1 MTAEGA
7 EESDARSEKK
17 KGESAPGSGGGPG
30 GSGGAE
36 RVTVSEPGPFPG
48 KTGGARLLEHLRTH
62 YRECRRKNVDA
73 EVELKVVLEDTS
85 EFDSGTARIKNISP
99 TGALLTDVKLER
111 GVYPVGPF
119 SLEIGIRSGAYEGI
133 MFRAIPVRLVP
144 EQHGLGVKFEEI
156 FVHVAGS
163 EAPGESGR

>member
-1 MTAEGA
+1 MTAEGT

-17 KGESAPGSGGGPG
+17 KGEPAPGSG

-36 RVTVSEPGPFPG
+36 KLLVSEPDLSAN
-48 KTGGARLLEHLRTH
+48 KTGGGELLEHLRTH
-62 YRECRRKNVDA
+62 YRECRRKSVDA

-99 TGALLTDVKLER
+99 TGALLTGVELER

-133 MFRAIPVRLVP
+133 VFRAVPVRLVP

-156 FVHVAGS
+156 FVRAQG
-163 EAPGESGR
+163 